1 MFATDTGIIV
11 WRLWPPQAFGRR
23 EPSRAILERKLRVAI
38 GALLRQR
45 ECGAGRQDQRHRH
58 RNPKSPLDYQHGAD
72 THRPS
77 SLKASQM
84 TGRSI
89 RNSRRRCSS
98 LSRAFSSGLNGARF
112 SPRMLPFK
120 LLLQLFDF
128 VFERDLVRASRER
141 TENGAGRKDQHCP
154 IATRRRTRMRTARIF
169 SDDSTA
175 RRTPASRARGTPG
188 AERA

>member
-1 MFATDTGIIV
+1 
-11 WRLWPPQAFGRR
+11 
-23 EPSRAILERKLRVAI
+23 
-38 GALLRQR
+38 
-45 ECGAGRQDQRHRH
+45 
-58 RNPKSPLDYQHGAD
+58 
-72 THRPS
+72 
-77 SLKASQM
+77 M

-141 TENGAGRKDQHCP
+141 TEKAL
-154 IATRRRTRMRTARIF
+154 AERT
-169 SDDSTA
+169 STA
-175 RRTPASRARGTPG
+175 PSRP
-188 AERA
+188 